1 MVVNDG
7 FLILNKSKNCTS
19 HDCVKRIKKIFNI
32 KKVGHT
38 GTLDPQVTGVLPLAL
53 GSATRFIQYLPQE
66 KTYIGIIQLGIKTT
80 TDDIHG
86 EIMKK
91 KDVPKFTFDDLDNCL
106 NSFRGTFQQIPPK
119 VSSVHVDGERAYKK
133 YWRKEN
139 FILPSKE
146 VKVDSLILRDWNQA
160 DGQLRIEISCS
171 SGTYIRSIARD
182 LGILLKVEG
191 CLHDLRRIKASG
203 FREDTS
209 IDLEYLTNKQNHIDT
224 FIIPIEDAL
233 DHLPKI
239 HLTNELDILFW
250 RTGRQIE
257 FKSTNLIKKNNQ
269 SENHKFLV
277 FDNKYQLLGIGI
289 YTRKDYDSLQPKLVL
304 NAK

>member
-1 MVVNDG
+1 MEVNDG

-19 HDCVKRIKKIFNI
+19 HDCVKRIKRIFNI

-66 KTYIGIIQLGIKTT
+66 KSYIGIIQLGIKTT

-86 EIMKK
+86 EIIKQKK
-91 KDVPKFTFDDLDNCL
+91 FPKLTFDDLDDTL
-106 NSFRGTFQQIPPK
+106 NSFRGIIQQIPPQ
-119 VSSVHVDGERAYKK
+119 VSSVHVNGERAYKK
-133 YWRKEN
+133 SWRKEE
-139 FILPSKE
+139 FTLPSKE
-146 VKVDSLILRDWNQA
+146 VKVESLVLKDWNQA
-160 DGQLRIEISCS
+160 NGQLRIEINCS

-182 LGILLKVEG
+182 LGILLKSEG
-191 CLHDLRRIKASG
+191 CLYDLRRTKASG
-203 FREDTS
+203 FSEDKS
-209 IDLEYLTNKQNHIDT
+209 INLDYLINKHNEKDK

-239 HLTNELDILFW
+239 HLTSELDILYW

-257 FKSTNLIKKNNQ
+257 FKATNLIKNVYQ
-269 SENHKFLV
+269 SEQNRFLV
-277 FDNKYQLLGIGI
+277 FDDKYQLLGIGI
-289 YTRKDYDSLQPKLVL
+289 YARKDFDLLLPKLVL
-304 NAK
+304 NSK